1 MESIQSSSYSLLSS
15 SKFWMILV
23 AILLFLFVAVFVYN
37 KYVVGVINPN
47 YIANNEFP
55 SELSESDGSDS
66 QGDEGTSEDNGPEVE
81 IIIFTVDWCPHSKK
95 AMPIWEELKE
105 KYNGKRFNG
114 YKLTFVEVNG
124 EENPSMADKYKVE
137 GYPTIKMLKDNQVIE
152 YDAKPS
158 VAHLTEF
165 LNSTLG

>member
-1 MESIQSSSYSLLSS
+1 MLESIQSSSYNLLTN
-15 SKFWMILV
+15 SKFWMILLL
-23 AILLFLFVAVFVYN
+23 IMLFLFIAVYVYN
-37 KYVVGVINPN
+37 KYVNNIINPT
-47 YIANNEFP
+47 YIDNNEFP
-55 SELSESDGSDS
+55 IDMNKDEDGNA
-66 QGDEGTSEDNGPEVE
+66 NGREVE
-81 IIIFTVDWCPHSKK
+81 LMIFTVDWCPHSKN

-105 KYNGKRFNG
+105 KYSGTKFNG
-114 YKLTFVEVNG
+114 YKLIFVEING

-158 VAHLTEF
+158 IQHLTEF

>member
-23 AILLFLFVAVFVYN
+23 AILLFLFVALFVYN
-37 KYVVGVINPN
+37 KYVSGVLTPD

-55 SELSESDGSDS
+55 SEMNEGGSGGDRESDEDS
-66 QGDEGTSEDNGPEVE
+66 GPEVE
-81 IIIFTVDWCPHSKK
+81 LIIFTVEWCPHSKK
-95 AMPIWEELKE
+95 AIPVWEELKE

-114 YKLTFVEVNG
+114 HKLTFVEVNG
-124 EENPSMADKYKVE
+124 EENPEMADKYKVE

-158 VAHLTEF
+158 VAHPTEF
-165 LNSTLG
+165 LNSTLV

>member
-1 MESIQSSSYSLLSS
+1 MESIQTSSYSLLSS

-23 AILLFLFVAVFVYN
+23 AILLFLFVALFVYN
-37 KYVVGVINPN
+37 KYVSGVLSPN
-47 YIANNEFP
+47 YIANDEFP
-55 SELSESDGSDS
+55 SEMSEGDNGGDGESGQDS
-66 QGDEGTSEDNGPEVE
+66 GPEVE
-81 IIIFTVDWCPHSKK
+81 IIIFTVEWCPHSKK
-95 AMPIWEELKE
+95 AIPVWEELKE

-114 YKLTFVEVNG
+114 HKLTFVEVNG
-124 EENPSMADKYKVE
+124 EENPEMADKYKVE

-165 LNSTLG
+165 LNSTLV

>member
-23 AILLFLFVAVFVYN
+23 AILLFLFVALFVYN
-37 KYVVGVINPN
+37 KYVSGVLTPN

-55 SELSESDGSDS
+55 SEINKGGDSGGDGESGQDS
-66 QGDEGTSEDNGPEVE
+66 GPEVE
-81 IIIFTVDWCPHSKK
+81 LIIFTVEWCPHSKK
-95 AMPIWEELKE
+95 AIPVWEELKE

-114 YKLTFVEVNG
+114 HKITFVEVNG
-124 EENPSMADKYKVE
+124 EENPEMADKYKVE
-137 GYPTIKMLKDNQVIE
+137 GYPTIKRLKENQVIE

>member
-37 KYVVGVINPN
+37 KYVAGVLSPN

-55 SELSESDGSDS
+55 SEMTEGESGDG
-66 QGDEGTSEDNGPEVE
+66 EGTSEDSGPEVE
-81 IIIFTVDWCPHSKK
+81 IIMFTVEWCPHSKK
-95 AMPIWEELKE
+95 AMPVWEELKE

-114 YKLTFVEVNG
+114 HKLTFVEVNG
-124 EENPSMADKYKVE
+124 EENPGMADKYKVE

>member
-1 MESIQSSSYSLLSS
+1 
-15 SKFWMILV
+15 MILV

-37 KYVVGVINPN
+37 KYVAGVLSPN
-47 YIANNEFP
+47 YIANREFP
-55 SELSESDGSDS
+55 VDMTEGESGDG
-66 QGDEGTSEDNGPEVE
+66 EGTSENSGPDVE
-81 IIIFTVDWCPHSKK
+81 IIIFTVEWCPHSKK

-105 KYNGKRFNG
+105 KYNGKQFNG
-114 YKLTFVEVNG
+114 HKLTFVEVNG
-124 EENPSMADKYKVE
+124 EENPGMADKYKVE

-158 VAHLTEF
+158 VEHLTEF

>member
-1 MESIQSSSYSLLSS
+1 MESIQTSSYSLLSS

-37 KYVVGVINPN
+37 KYVAGVLSPN
-47 YIANNEFP
+47 YIANREFP
-55 SELSESDGSDS
+55 VDMTEGESGDG
-66 QGDEGTSEDNGPEVE
+66 EGTSENSGSDVE
-81 IIIFTVDWCPHSKK
+81 IIIFTVEWCPHSKK

-105 KYNGKRFNG
+105 KYNGKQFNG
-114 YKLTFVEVNG
+114 HKLTFVEVNG
-124 EENPSMADKYKVE
+124 EENPGMADKYKVE

-158 VAHLTEF
+158 VEHLTEF

>member
-1 MESIQSSSYSLLSS
+1 MMESIQSSSYSLLSS

-23 AILLFLFVAVFVYN
+23 AILLFLFVALFVYN
-37 KYVVGVINPN
+37 KYVSGVLTPN

-55 SELSESDGSDS
+55 SEISEGDS
-66 QGDEGTSEDNGPEVE
+66 SGGESGKESGPEVE
-81 IIIFTVDWCPHSKK
+81 IIIFTVEWCPHSKK
-95 AMPIWEELKE
+95 AIPVWEELKE
-105 KYNGKRFNG
+105 RYNGKRFNG
-114 YKLTFVEVNG
+114 HKLTFVEVNG
-124 EENPSMADKYKVE
+124 EENPEMADKYKVE

>member
-37 KYVVGVINPN
+37 KYVAGVLNPN

-55 SELSESDGSDS
+55 SEITEGESGDGK
-66 QGDEGTSEDNGPEVE
+66 GTSEDSGPEVE
-81 IIIFTVDWCPHSKK
+81 IIIFTVEWCPHSKK

-124 EENPSMADKYKVE
+124 EENPGMADKYKVE
-137 GYPTIKMLKDNQVIE
+137 GYPTIKMLKNNQVIE

>member
-1 MESIQSSSYSLLSS
+1 MMESIQSSSYSLLSS

-23 AILLFLFVAVFVYN
+23 AIILFLFVALFVYN
-37 KYVVGVINPN
+37 KYVSGVLSSN

-55 SELSESDGSDS
+55 SEMTEGENNDG
-66 QGDEGTSEDNGPEVE
+66 EGTSEDNVPEVE

-95 AMPIWEELKE
+95 ALPIWEELKE
-105 KYNGKRFNG
+105 KYNGNRFNG

>member
-1 MESIQSSSYSLLSS
+1 MMESIQSSSYSLLSS

-37 KYVVGVINPN
+37 KYVAGVLSPN

-55 SELSESDGSDS
+55 SEMTEGESGDG
-66 QGDEGTSEDNGPEVE
+66 EGTSEDSGPEVE
-81 IIIFTVDWCPHSKK
+81 IIMFTVEWCPHSKK
-95 AMPIWEELKE
+95 AMPVWEELKD

-114 YKLTFVEVNG
+114 HKLTFVEVNG
-124 EENPSMADKYKVE
+124 EENPGMADKYKVE

>member
-1 MESIQSSSYSLLSS
+1 MESIQTSSYSLLSS

-37 KYVVGVINPN
+37 KYVAGVLRPN
-47 YIANNEFP
+47 YIANREFP
-55 SELSESDGSDS
+55 LDMTEGESGDG
-66 QGDEGTSEDNGPEVE
+66 EGTSENSGPDVE
-81 IIIFTVDWCPHSKK
+81 IIIFTVEWCPHSKK

-105 KYNGKRFNG
+105 KYNGKQFNG
-114 YKLTFVEVNG
+114 HKLTFVEVNG
-124 EENPSMADKYKVE
+124 EENPGMADKYKVE

-158 VAHLTEF
+158 VEHLTEF

>member
-1 MESIQSSSYSLLSS
+1 MESIQTSSYSLLSS

-37 KYVVGVINPN
+37 KYVAGVLSPN
-47 YIANNEFP
+47 YIANREFP
-55 SELSESDGSDS
+55 VDMTEGESGDG
-66 QGDEGTSEDNGPEVE
+66 EGTSENSGPDVE
-81 IIIFTVDWCPHSKK
+81 IIIFTVEWCPHSKK

-105 KYNGKRFNG
+105 KYNGKQFNG
-114 YKLTFVEVNG
+114 HKLTFVEVNG
-124 EENPSMADKYKVE
+124 EENPGMADKYKVE

-158 VAHLTEF
+158 VEHLTEF

>member
-1 MESIQSSSYSLLSS
+1 MMESIQSSSYSLLSS

-37 KYVVGVINPN
+37 KYVAGVLSPN

-55 SELSESDGSDS
+55 SEMTEGESGDG
-66 QGDEGTSEDNGPEVE
+66 EGTSEDSGPEVE
-81 IIIFTVDWCPHSKK
+81 IIMFTVEWCPHSKK
-95 AMPIWEELKE
+95 AMPVWEELKE

-114 YKLTFVEVNG
+114 HKLTFVEVNG
-124 EENPSMADKYKVE
+124 EENPGMADKYKVE

>member
-1 MESIQSSSYSLLSS
+1 
-15 SKFWMILV
+15 MILV

-37 KYVVGVINPN
+37 KYVSGVLNPN

-55 SELSESDGSDS
+55 SELSESDSGPGS
-66 QGDEGTSEDNGPEVE
+66 QGGDGGSGEDNGPEVE
-81 IIIFTVDWCPHSKK
+81 IIIFTVEWCPHSKK

-137 GYPTIKMLKDNQVIE
+137 GYPTIKMLKNNQVIE

>member
-1 MESIQSSSYSLLSS
+1 MMESIQSSSYSLLSS

-23 AILLFLFVAVFVYN
+23 AILLFLFVALFVYN
-37 KYVVGVINPN
+37 KYVSGVLSSN

-55 SELSESDGSDS
+55 SEMTEGENNDG
-66 QGDEGTSEDNGPEVE
+66 EGTSEDNVPEVE

-95 AMPIWEELKE
+95 ALPIWEELKE
-105 KYNGKRFNG
+105 KYNGNRFNG

>member
-1 MESIQSSSYSLLSS
+1 MMESIQSSSYSLLSS

-37 KYVVGVINPN
+37 KYVAGVLSPN

-55 SELSESDGSDS
+55 SEMTEGESGDG
-66 QGDEGTSEDNGPEVE
+66 EGTSEDSGPEVE
-81 IIIFTVDWCPHSKK
+81 IIMFTVEWCPHSKK
-95 AMPIWEELKE
+95 AMPVWEELKE

-114 YKLTFVEVNG
+114 HKLTFVEVNG
-124 EENPSMADKYKVE
+124 EENPGMADKYKVE
-137 GYPTIKMLKDNQVIE
+137 GYPTIKMLKENQVIE

>member
-1 MESIQSSSYSLLSS
+1 MMESIQTSSYSLLSS

-37 KYVVGVINPN
+37 KYVAGVLSPN
-47 YIANNEFP
+47 YIANREFP
-55 SELSESDGSDS
+55 VDMTEGESGDG
-66 QGDEGTSEDNGPEVE
+66 EGTSENSGPDVE
-81 IIIFTVDWCPHSKK
+81 IIIFTVEWCPHSKK

-105 KYNGKRFNG
+105 KYNGKQFNG
-114 YKLTFVEVNG
+114 HKLTFVEVNG
-124 EENPSMADKYKVE
+124 EENPGMADKYKVE

-158 VAHLTEF
+158 VEHLTEF